1 MAAVHTV
8 TLLPAEVTFECS
20 EEETILEAAIRRGFA
35 LPYGCRKGNCGTCK
49 AQVLDGEVDLEI
61 ESAYT
66 LSDFEQQQGFTLL
79 CSAYA
84 MCDTTVEMEGLDASD
99 LESHLTTVDEYV
111 GEVVEVGTLTCDI
124 RALSLA
130 LDGELDFRSGQFAQL
145 NVPGTD
151 QWRSYSMANPSS
163 QGKRLDFMIKLVPGG
178 LFSVQLEHLDV
189 GEKLRVNGPHGAFWV
204 RDHDRPLLMVG
215 GGAGMAPLWGML
227 QDLAERR
234 DQRPV
239 RFFYGART
247 PADLFHMKEIA
258 ALGEQLADFQFVTA
272 LSHVEAD
279 GAQGHHCG
287 LVTDVVERLVGSDI
301 GHHDAYLC
309 GPPPMIDAALAL
321 LETHGLELRKSIF
334 YDKFTAS

>member
-1 MAAVHTV
+1 MAPVHTV
-8 TLLPAEVTFECS
+8 TLLPAGVTFECS

-84 MCDTTVEMEGLDASD
+84 LGDATVEMEGLDASD
-99 LESHLTTVDEYV
+99 LEEHLAAVGEYV

-130 LDGELDFRSGQFAQL
+130 LDGELEFRSGQFAQL

-163 QGKRLDFMIKLVPGG
+163 RRERLEFMIKLVPGG
-178 LFSVQLEHLDV
+178 LFSAHLEHCDV
-189 GEKLRVNGPHGAFWV
+189 GAKLQVNAPHGAFWI
-204 RDHDRPLLMVG
+204 RDHARPLLMVG

-234 DQRPV
+234 DERPV

-247 PADLFHMKEIA
+247 PADLFQLKEIA
-258 ALGEQLADFQFVTA
+258 ALGEQLADFEFVTA
-272 LSHVEAD
+272 LSHVEPDDAR
-279 GAQGHHCG
+279 GHQCG
-287 LVTDVVERLVGSDI
+287 LVTDVVERLVGSEI
-301 GHHDAYLC
+301 GQHDAYLC
-309 GPPPMIDAALAL
+309 GPPPMIDAALRL
-321 LETHGLELRKSIF
+321 LEAHGLEVRQSIF